1 MYYSLLVLISLISHD
16 ILHSFLINGIINDTF
31 LGEDSNVSL
40 LWFNEFEM
48 TSIHLCL
55 KLDAGLTPRV
65 LPSDETW
72 IHIFCNLIFD
82 ANVPC
87 C

>member
-1 MYYSLLVLISLISHD
+1 M
-16 ILHSFLINGIINDTF
+16 
-31 LGEDSNVSL
+31 NVK
-40 LWFNEFEM
+40 WQ
-48 TSIHLCL
+48 SIHLCL

-82 ANVPC
+82 ANRAMLLIIPVEMMVPV
-87 C
+87 